1 MEITMDE
8 FETFAIDRLIVLRAI
23 ESIRIRNLG
32 PVEEAERLSSYL
44 HKHLHWRAED
54 GDFEQDRRKDLISH
68 FILRLSHCQ
77 SEDQRR
83 WFLAQESFLFKYR
96 LEQLSS
102 QEVSA
107 FMRANG
113 LMFEAVDDDEKMSLE
128 KDLMTVGVPAN
139 GPGSY
144 LSTNIASTDFFKVP
158 FAQALD
164 LVSKRK
170 VLIKG
175 GMAYVPS
182 SNVTSIVVARFRT
195 NLSKSLLVAAQSFGA
210 VANDPRVGPLLQG
223 VHRQYVGEQDFN
235 SNGQEGIFTP
245 EHLDQIA
252 DQSMP
257 LCMRGLHKGVKQDH
271 KLRHQG
277 RQQYWLYLKG
287 AGLSMEDSIRFFQNE
302 FTKVM
307 TAEQFQKE
315 HMYNIRHAYGKEG
328 KRTSYSPYSCMKI
341 IMGPAPGQ
349 GEHHGCPYRHQS
361 EQSIS
366 ALFGSM
372 NINGADRE
380 KIMVHVKKQAFQ
392 VACQRHFE
400 VTHPNAHARGV
411 NTDGVGN
418 HPNAWTSASVEY
430 HHGGDKATA
439 AASMDKSG
447 KAASEPAPAFNAGAQ
462 AQSKGSV
469 GGAANG
475 LGAAAPVEVATN

>member
-1 MEITMDE
+1 
-8 FETFAIDRLIVLRAI
+8 
-23 ESIRIRNLG
+23 
-32 PVEEAERLSSYL
+32 
-44 HKHLHWRAED
+44 
-54 GDFEQDRRKDLISH
+54 
-68 FILRLSHCQ
+68 
-77 SEDQRR
+77 
-83 WFLAQESFLFKYR
+83 
-96 LEQLSS
+96 
-102 QEVSA
+102 
-107 FMRANG
+107 MRANG
-113 LMFEAVDDDEKMSLE
+113 LMFEAVDDDEKMNLE
-128 KDLMTVGVPAN
+128 KDLMTVGVPSN
-139 GPGSY
+139 MGSFAT
-144 LSTNIASTDFFKVP
+144 SNISNTDFFKVP

-164 LVSKRK
+164 LVAKRK
-170 VLIKG
+170 VLVKG

-210 VANDPRVGPLLQG
+210 VAGDPRVGPLLQG
-223 VHRQYVGEQDFN
+223 VHRQYVGDQDFAN
-235 SNGQEGIFTP
+235 NNGQEGIFTP

-287 AGLSMEDSIRFFQNE
+287 AGLSMEDSIRFFQAE

-307 TAEQFQKE
+307 SGDQFNKE

-411 NTDGVGN
+411 STDGVGN

-430 HHGGDKATA
+430 HHGGDKA
-439 AASMDKSG
+439 AASTDKLAG
-447 KAASEPAPAFNAGAQ
+447 KGAADDAPAFNAGAQ
-462 AQSKGSV
+462 AV
-469 GGAANG
+469 AAAGAANG
-475 LGAAAPVEVATN
+475 LGAAAPMEVATN